1 MKLAAA
7 SIHNDSGSGWL
18 SILFIDFCC
27 LIQLSMSAC
36 ENRNVPPTLTIRFF
50 LASASRQIVLSV
62 PFRESA
68 PLVAMIPLSPS
79 LNAMD
84 IAI

>member
-1 MKLAAA
+1 MH
-7 SIHNDSGSGWL
+7 SDSGNGWL
-18 SILFIDFCC
+18 SSLFIDCC
-27 LIQLSMSAC
+27 LIQLSMSAR
-36 ENRNVPPTLTIRFF
+36 ENRNVPPTLTVRFL

-62 PFRESA
+62 AFRESA

-79 LNAMD
+79 LDAMD